1 MKKLINQFLYKRI
14 FTGFGVILWAIYFNI
29 VVADFCVLLDAIL
42 IALLVVIVLARMF
55 FYEDKFYN

>member
-14 FTGFGVILWAIYFNI
+14 FTGFGVILWAIYACIVAGYNI
-29 VVADFCVLLDAIL
+29 IFLK
-42 IALLVVIVLARMF
+42 ALLVTLLAGIALARMF